1 MKSIL
6 LDNVPRDIISPV
18 GVSILNALK
27 QQQCSL
33 VDGQEDRQLRIL
45 AAQLG
50 NKAETLS
57 AELST
62 LKALKANDQ
71 DKAVF
76 LATDTDNGERAA
88 RFNKIIAEHCFRVS
102 TDSKRITSLGLDDA
116 GTFRRNG
123 IPSLV
128 QALNSYV
135 KEATESRRQ
144 PVLSVGGGIKAV
156 VPYVAVY
163 GMLRG
168 IPTTYI
174 FERTQDLVVLP
185 PLPLEYDWGRLA
197 LAARAFREIDQQTVI
212 PRWTLEKLLGEDMPT
227 LEGLFEEQDDNVTL
241 SAFGLMLL
249 ENLKRA
255 QESPVM
261 LSPSAKRELDNLLG
275 TDRKSIDAML
285 DRVRNPIIRA
295 HKRHEFHGTDLDVYK
310 PGNTGPRLAY
320 WVEPGAVYIA
330 EIYPDHK
337 RYEAHLP
344 GHFKVGY
351 KREQFVAHWPAA
363 SQLDEQELFDDE
375 IVSVALRDKEQAERE
390 RSEAVKDRDAALKVA
405 VEMEREVDQLRGDK
419 QQAEADRDVA
429 LRRAQLSTEEAER
442 LRSRATE
449 LEDQQRQM
457 ASWNIGRRLRWAL
470 FGD

>member
-6 LDNVPRDIISPV
+6 LDNVPRVIISPV
-18 GVSILNALK
+18 GLSILDALK
-27 QQQCSL
+27 QHQCTLVEGQEGRQLRSL
-33 VDGQEDRQLRIL
+33 VDR
-45 AAQLG
+45 LG
-50 NKAETLS
+50 VKAGTLS

-71 DKAVF
+71 DKAIF

-88 RFNKIIAEHCFRVS
+88 RFNKIIAEHCFGVS

-197 LAARAFREIDQQTVI
+197 LAARAFWEIDQQTVI

-227 LEGLFEEQDDNVTL
+227 LEGLFEEQDDDVTL

-261 LSPSAKRELDNLLG
+261 LSPPAKRKLEGLVS
-275 TDRKSIDAML
+275 TDKNTVEAML
-285 DRVRNPIIRA
+285 DRIRNPIIRA
-295 HKRHEFHGTDLDVYK
+295 HKRHEITGTDLDVYK
-310 PGNTGPRLAY
+310 PGATRPRLAY
-320 WVEPGAVYIA
+320 WVEGETVYIA
-330 EIYPDHK
+330 EIYTSHDN
-337 RYEAHLP
+337 YERILP
-344 GHFKVGY
+344 GRFRRDYRQDDFRPFWPSATQEEEEPFEDEVIT
-351 KREQFVAHWPAA
+351 VAR
-363 SQLDEQELFDDE
+363 
-375 IVSVALRDKEQAERE
+375 RDKERAEQE

-419 QQAEADRDVA
+419 QRAEVDRDVA
-429 LRRAQLSTEEAER
+429 LRRAQLSTGEAET
-442 LRSRATE
+442 LRSRAID
-449 LEDQQRQM
+449 LEDQRRQM
-457 ASWNIGRRLRWAL
+457 LSWGIGRRLRWAL

>member
-1 MKSIL
+1 M
-6 LDNVPRDIISPV
+6 
-18 GVSILNALK
+18 
-27 QQQCSL
+27 
-33 VDGQEDRQLRIL
+33 
-45 AAQLG
+45 
-50 NKAETLS
+50 
-57 AELST
+57 
-62 LKALKANDQ
+62 
-71 DKAVF
+71 
-76 LATDTDNGERAA
+76 
-88 RFNKIIAEHCFRVS
+88 
-102 TDSKRITSLGLDDA
+102 
-116 GTFRRNG
+116 
-123 IPSLV
+123 
-128 QALNSYV
+128 QALNSHV

-168 IPTTYI
+168 LPITYI

-197 LAARAFREIDQQTVI
+197 LAARAFREIDQQTAI

-227 LEGLFEEQDDNVTL
+227 LEGLFEVQDNDVTL

-249 ENLKRA
+249 ESLKRA

-261 LSPSAKRELDNLLG
+261 LSPSAKRELDSLRG
-275 TDRKSIDAML
+275 TERRSIDAML

-310 PGNTGPRLAY
+310 PGNTGSRLAY

-330 EIYPDHK
+330 EIYPSHE
-337 RYEAHLP
+337 RYEVHLP
-344 GHFKVGY
+344 GHFKADYG
-351 KREQFVAHWPAA
+351 REEFVPHWPAA

-375 IVSVALRDKEQAERE
+375 TVTVTLRDKERAERE

-405 VEMEREVDQLRGDK
+405 VEMEREVDKLRGDK
-419 QQAEADRDVA
+419 QRAEVDRDVA
-429 LRRAQLSTEEAER
+429 LRRAQLSTGEAET
-442 LRSRATE
+442 LRSRAID
-449 LEDQQRQM
+449 LEDQRRQM
-457 ASWNIGRRLRWAL
+457 LSWGIGRRLRWAL